1 MAQSISAL
9 TAVYDHY
16 DVILCDVWGVLHNG
30 VAAFDS
36 ARVALADA
44 RKAGKTVIL
53 LTNSPRLSPSVA
65 KQLLGLGVSDAAY
78 DAIVTSGDV
87 TKGLAASGPKNVF
100 FLGPNRDSDLINASG
115 VKVVDA
121 EAAEAILC
129 SGFYDD
135 EKETPEDYRE
145 MLSAFAKRDLPLICA
160 NPDLVVT
167 RGDRLIPCAGAIAA
181 FYEELGGRTLI
192 AGKPHKPIYDAAI
205 EVAEGLTGNVDK
217 ARVLA
222 IGDGM
227 PTDVLGA
234 MNYGLDLLFIAD
246 GIHAGEYT
254 IGKHVDE
261 ASLKRFLTE
270 KGASPKYWM
279 PDLA

>member
-1 MAQSISAL
+1 MVQSISAL
-9 TAVYDHY
+9 SAVYDHY
-16 DVILCDVWGVLHNG
+16 DVMLCDVWGVLHNG
-30 VAAFDS
+30 VAAFDG
-36 ARVALADA
+36 AKTALADA
-44 RKAGKTVIL
+44 RKSGKKVIL

-65 KQLLGLGVSDAAY
+65 RQLLELGITDASY

-87 TKGLAASGPKNVF
+87 TTGLAASGPKNVF
-100 FLGPNRDSDLINASG
+100 FLGPNRDTDLIAATG
-115 VKVVDA
+115 VKIVEA

-135 EKETPEDYRE
+135 ETDTPQDYRE
-145 MLSAFAKRDLPLICA
+145 MLTAFAKRDLPFVCA

-205 EVAEGLTGNVDK
+205 ETAEGLIGTVDK
-217 ARVLA
+217 TRVLA

-254 IGKHVDE
+254 NAKKVDE
-261 ASLKRFLTE
+261 ASLKSFLTE

-279 PDLA
+279 PDLV